1 MIHLPEAFI
10 SQTKSLLGL
19 EETEALIKAL
29 SEEAPTSIRVNPNKA
44 TAISG
49 ESVPWCETGYYLS
62 ERPSF
67 TLDPLFHAGAYYVQ
81 EASSMFLSQVIKA
94 LPEEP
99 RRVLDLCAAPG
110 GKSTLWRAELPEQTL
125 LVANEPIHRRAM
137 ILAENLAKWGH
148 PDVIVT
154 EDYPKSFTLARMLRR
169 HCGRCALLR

>member
-67 TLDPLFHAGAYYVQ
+67 TLDPLFHAVNVSV
-81 EASSMFLSQVIKA
+81 SS
-94 LPEEP
+94 
-99 RRVLDLCAAPG
+99 
-110 GKSTLWRAELPEQTL
+110 
-125 LVANEPIHRRAM
+125 
-137 ILAENLAKWGH
+137 
-148 PDVIVT
+148 
-154 EDYPKSFTLARMLRR
+154 Y
-169 HCGRCALLR
+169 